1 MYADPVVMFM
11 TLLRATLIM
20 ELILEQVLKTFRM
33 TGAALS
39 AVLKKMILRKSK

>member
-1 MYADPVVMFM
+1 MYAGPVAMFM
-11 TLLRATLIM
+11 TLQRATLIM

-39 AVLKKMILRKSK
+39 AALKKMILKKSN